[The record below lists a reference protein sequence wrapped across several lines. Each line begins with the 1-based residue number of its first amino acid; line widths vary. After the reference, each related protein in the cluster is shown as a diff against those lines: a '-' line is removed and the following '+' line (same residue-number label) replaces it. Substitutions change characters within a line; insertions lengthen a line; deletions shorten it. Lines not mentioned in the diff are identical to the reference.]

1 MADEY
6 SYALLVELEEN
17 NLPRLRLKLAKY
29 FGSKKNGGDCEVE
42 YNNGSKTAVIRF
54 RLEEDRQKVLKK
66 ETHQINL
73 EKGVVKIT
81 VRLPDDQ
88 TTKGA
93 PSEELDQNSDDA
105 GINIPSSTNEHIPA
119 VEVQTEAKVG
129 ADETVDEKQCSTSTV
144 LGNLP
149 EMLETEYLEMLVEYV
164 LKDIHDPTSAFP
176 RFTLEVFPDLAS
188 AVVTFQSGKENTDF
202 VTSCPQNKRFAKKGL
217 SVRPLE
223 VTKQV
228 LVDDTHRFGDDFLRL
243 YFENA
248 GGNVENVV
256 LKEAEQSATITFE
269 DHKAVQKIMKKKH
282 HIKGK
287 EMRVFPFYS
296 SLGRALYGKDKPSL
310 KLPEAVSEPIAD
322 AVWRYLNHNQS
333 AAETI
338 RIQLAKYFCNVNLDH
353 STVCLSP
360 QTSLLQ
366 EKDAK
371 AIVKEWRDTVKS
383 SFAQALSKI
392 KALKLPT
399 DLKVWEE
406 SEETIRQLLLNE
418 DLVVVPDKATGIL
431 SVVGLMVD
439 VNRLE
444 PTLSDVV
451 NKIAKRVKRE
461 TFSVTQEINVS
472 QSIYHILCLTG
483 LEDQVLQV
491 YPELNMS
498 FKIGSPHLMVT
509 GLIEEILA
517 ASKVIYDAMFA
528 LKRQNLK
535 IDNFVLD
542 LLKDGQQEELMNE
555 LLTSNG
561 INAAFEINTI
571 SVQLLAGSE
580 RDLNDAEDHLGRLLI
595 SHYIDVEDS
604 NVLEKPEWQNLVSQ
618 LENADNK
625 SCMII
630 GINCTPQQVVVSG
643 KKDTVERVSS
653 ELDDFLK
660 QNAQVEETVVVKPNV
675 IVEYIKKLDTSWFE
689 QFKDKVVVSY
699 RKEAICLSGSR
710 ANVAECMTLV
720 QDLVSS
726 VCFESLQVPMPGV
739 KKLFKD
745 KENMFVYSLSSQTG
759 CLVQLVDETS
769 VGQADLAQ
777 RQVPKPVFQMQTSD
791 GVEIAVSKADMCS
804 YPVHAVVNA
813 SNSNLKHE
821 GGLAGALLKAAGPQF
836 QDECEKIIS
845 LNTQLMPGDC
855 VITGA
860 GGQLCCQKVIH
871 AVGPTY
877 DKANPQKPLAQLKRA
892 VKGSL
897 ELAEKH
903 GCISVALPAISRNQ
917 GFPLDVCAS
926 TIVKAVRE
934 YCNDK
939 YGDNTLKRIHLV
951 NNDDSTVQAMVAAV
965 QQRFGNHSVSSSQQT
980 LPTKKDS
987 SPVKQAGSV
996 VLNPN
1001 CLGQVQTKEGL
1012 DITLTKGN
1020 IENATTEATVNTVFE
1035 DLTLNKGAVSNAI
1048 FGVAGPQLQVL
1059 VNAITMNGTFGEVII
1074 TDGCQLKSK
1083 KVFHAVTP
1091 PWSNGADKTL
1101 SVIFTECL
1109 AKAEEMGLT
1118 SICFPAIGTGQL
1130 GYPKDLVASTLL
1142 DTIDQFSSKK
1152 QPKHLKKVMII
1163 LYPLD
1168 AQTIKAFSDEF
1179 AKKFPSATGGPVPM
1193 SSPQSTG
1200 PFSKV
1205 VSSSAMYETK
1215 MGNVVVQAVTGDIT
1229 KETTDVIVNSSND
1242 SFSLKSGVSKA
1253 ILDAAGQAVE
1263 AECQDLGAKPNTGMI
1278 ITQPGNLKSKKILHL
1293 VGKTD
1298 PVTINKVVKDAL
1310 QMCVTGS
1317 YTSVSFPAIGTGQGN
1332 VKGRQVADAMLD
1344 AVIEVLS
1351 QNTNGPLKTVRI
1363 VIFQPAMLKEFYN
1376 SMHHRAATVPK
1387 DKSWLSKI
1395 KSLFISGSD
1404 DKPQKEE
1411 DFVIESV
1418 KVDPVS
1424 FHICGESQAKVDSAK
1439 QSIKDLISK
1448 EQENVCIKDSAILS
1462 LSIADRQRIVVIQKT
1477 RGVSIRFDG
1486 QQAQA
1491 SLTIEGLSKDV
1502 LKANHE
1508 INEMLKS
1515 ARNEEELK
1523 NNLELVAAVADWQF
1537 LQPGLQFQSFDSM
1550 DNFKLEQ
1557 AMTKKQL
1564 NVKVKVQGQEYT
1576 VTMPKGPATDN
1587 RGSTLQIKRIDKLKG
1602 EDDIP
1607 AGWDAMPAGS
1617 SSLAVPIVAGSPEHT
1632 EVLNLFQ
1639 ATCPKNIVKIER
1651 IQNPGLWKSLQ
1662 IQKRVMEQ
1670 RNNHQNNERR
1680 LFHGTCED
1688 TAAHINEHGFNRSF
1702 AGKNAACYG
1711 NGTYFAVNAN
1721 YSATDTYSKPNANG
1735 EKRMYLCRVLTGDF
1749 SLGKQGMIVTPAKS
1763 GTVSLQ
1769 KYDSVVDKMA
1779 NPTMFVIFH
1788 DTQAY
1793 PEYMITFK

>member
-1 MADEY
+1 MKTMQIGSVMFD
-6 SYALLVELEEN
+6 
-17 NLPRLRLKLAKY
+17 PIY
-29 FGSKKNGGDCEVE
+29 FP
-42 YNNGSKTAVIRF
+42 I
-54 RLEEDRQKVLKK
+54 
-66 ETHQINL
+66 
-73 EKGVVKIT
+73 
-81 VRLPDDQ
+81 
-88 TTKGA
+88 
-93 PSEELDQNSDDA
+93 
-105 GINIPSSTNEHIPA
+105 
-119 VEVQTEAKVG
+119 
-129 ADETVDEKQCSTSTV
+129 
-144 LGNLP
+144 
-149 EMLETEYLEMLVEYV
+149 
-164 LKDIHDPTSAFP
+164 
-176 RFTLEVFPDLAS
+176 
-188 AVVTFQSGKENTDF
+188 
-202 VTSCPQNKRFAKKGL
+202 
-217 SVRPLE
+217 
-223 VTKQV
+223 
-228 LVDDTHRFGDDFLRL
+228 
-243 YFENA
+243 
-248 GGNVENVV
+248 
-256 LKEAEQSATITFE
+256 
-269 DHKAVQKIMKKKH
+269 AVQKIMKKKH

-287 EMRVFPFYS
+287 EMRVFPFYN

-310 KLPEAVSEPIAD
+310 KLPEAVSELIAD

-383 SFAQALSKI
+383 SFAQALLKI

-451 NKIAKRVKRE
+451 NKISKRVKRE

-509 GLIEEILA
+509 GLSEEILA

-836 QDECEKIIS
+836 QDECDKIIS

-926 TIVKAVRE
+926 TIVKAVKE
-934 YCNDK
+934 YCDDK

-996 VLNPN
+996 VLDPN

-1020 IENATTEATVNTVFE
+1020 IENATVM
-1035 DLTLNKGAVSNAI
+1035 S
-1048 FGVAGPQLQVL
+1048 
-1059 VNAITMNGTFGEVII
+1059 TF
-1074 TDGCQLKSK
+1074 
-1083 KVFHAVTP
+1083 
-1091 PWSNGADKTL
+1091 
-1101 SVIFTECL
+1101 
-1109 AKAEEMGLT
+1109 
-1118 SICFPAIGTGQL
+1118 
-1130 GYPKDLVASTLL
+1130 YP
-1142 DTIDQFSSKK
+1142 
-1152 QPKHLKKVMII
+1152 
-1163 LYPLD
+1163 
-1168 AQTIKAFSDEF
+1168 
-1179 AKKFPSATGGPVPM
+1179 
-1193 SSPQSTG
+1193 
-1200 PFSKV
+1200 
-1205 VSSSAMYETK
+1205 
-1215 MGNVVVQAVTGDIT
+1215 
-1229 KETTDVIVNSSND
+1229 
-1242 SFSLKSGVSKA
+1242 
-1253 ILDAAGQAVE
+1253 
-1263 AECQDLGAKPNTGMI
+1263 
-1278 ITQPGNLKSKKILHL
+1278 
-1293 VGKTD
+1293 
-1298 PVTINKVVKDAL
+1298 
-1310 QMCVTGS
+1310 
-1317 YTSVSFPAIGTGQGN
+1317 
-1332 VKGRQVADAMLD
+1332 
-1344 AVIEVLS
+1344 
-1351 QNTNGPLKTVRI
+1351 
-1363 VIFQPAMLKEFYN
+1363 
-1376 SMHHRAATVPK
+1376 
-1387 DKSWLSKI
+1387 
-1395 KSLFISGSD
+1395 
-1404 DKPQKEE
+1404 
-1411 DFVIESV
+1411 
-1418 KVDPVS
+1418 
-1424 FHICGESQAKVDSAK
+1424 
-1439 QSIKDLISK
+1439 
-1448 EQENVCIKDSAILS
+1448 
-1462 LSIADRQRIVVIQKT
+1462 
-1477 RGVSIRFDG
+1477 
-1486 QQAQA
+1486 
-1491 SLTIEGLSKDV
+1491 
-1502 LKANHE
+1502 
-1508 INEMLKS
+1508 
-1515 ARNEEELK
+1515 
-1523 NNLELVAAVADWQF
+1523 
-1537 LQPGLQFQSFDSM
+1537 
-1550 DNFKLEQ
+1550 
-1557 AMTKKQL
+1557 
-1564 NVKVKVQGQEYT
+1564 
-1576 VTMPKGPATDN
+1576 
-1587 RGSTLQIKRIDKLKG
+1587 
-1602 EDDIP
+1602 
-1607 AGWDAMPAGS
+1607 
-1617 SSLAVPIVAGSPEHT
+1617 
-1632 EVLNLFQ
+1632 
-1639 ATCPKNIVKIER
+1639 
-1651 IQNPGLWKSLQ
+1651 
-1662 IQKRVMEQ
+1662 
-1670 RNNHQNNERR
+1670 
-1680 LFHGTCED
+1680 
-1688 TAAHINEHGFNRSF
+1688 
-1702 AGKNAACYG
+1702 
-1711 NGTYFAVNAN
+1711 
-1721 YSATDTYSKPNANG
+1721 
-1735 EKRMYLCRVLTGDF
+1735 
-1749 SLGKQGMIVTPAKS
+1749 
-1763 GTVSLQ
+1763 
-1769 KYDSVVDKMA
+1769 
-1779 NPTMFVIFH
+1779 
-1788 DTQAY
+1788 
-1793 PEYMITFK
+1793 

>member
-73 EKGVVKIT
+73 EKGVVKMT

-93 PSEELDQNSDDA
+93 PSEDLDQNSDDA

-119 VEVQTEAKVG
+119 VEVQTESNLG
-129 ADETVDEKQCSTSTV
+129 AEETVDEEQCSTSTV
-144 LGNLP
+144 LGNFP

-164 LKDIHDPTSAFP
+164 LKDIPDPTSAFP

-256 LKEAEQSATITFE
+256 LNEAEQSATITFE

-287 EMRVFPFYS
+287 EMRVFPFYN

-322 AVWRYLNHNQS
+322 AVW
-333 AAETI
+333 
-338 RIQLAKYFCNVNLDH
+338 
-353 STVCLSP
+353 
-360 QTSLLQ
+360 
-366 EKDAK
+366 
-371 AIVKEWRDTVKS
+371 
-383 SFAQALSKI
+383 
-392 KALKLPT
+392 
-399 DLKVWEE
+399 
-406 SEETIRQLLLNE
+406 
-418 DLVVVPDKATGIL
+418 
-431 SVVGLMVD
+431 
-439 VNRLE
+439 RLE

-509 GLIEEILA
+509 GL
-517 ASKVIYDAMFA
+517 
-528 LKRQNLK
+528 N
-535 IDNFVLD
+535 
-542 LLKDGQQEELMNE
+542 GQQEELMNE

-561 INAAFEINTI
+561 INAAFEITTI

-625 SCMII
+625 SCMRI
-630 GINCTPQQVVVSG
+630 GINSTPQQVVVSG

-710 ANVAECMTLV
+710 VNVAECMTLV

-726 VCFESLQVPMPGV
+726 
-739 KKLFKD
+739 
-745 KENMFVYSLSSQTG
+745 
-759 CLVQLVDETS
+759 LVDETS

-836 QDECEKIIS
+836 QDECDKIIS

-860 GGQLCCQKVIH
+860 GGQLCCRKVIH

-965 QQRFGNHSVSSSQQT
+965 QQRFGNQSVSSSQQT

-996 VLNPN
+996 VLDPN
-1001 CLGQVQTKEGL
+1001 CLGRVQTKEGL

-1035 DLTLNKGAVSNAI
+1035 DLALNKGEVSNAI

-1059 VNAITMNGTFGEVII
+1059 VNAITKNGTFGEVII

-1091 PWSNGADKTL
+1091 PWGNGADKTL

-1118 SICFPAIGTGQL
+1118 SISFPAIGTGKL
-1130 GYPKDLVASTLL
+1130 GFPKDLVASTLL

-1179 AKKFPSATGGPVPM
+1179 AKRFPSATGGPVPT

-1200 PFSKV
+1200 PFSKI

-1242 SFSLKSGVSKA
+1242 NFSLKSGVSKA

-1293 VGKTD
+1293 VGKAD

-1376 SMHHRAATVPK
+1376 SMHHRAATEPK
-1387 DKSWLSKI
+1387 DKSWFSKI

-1462 LSIADRQRIVVIQKT
+1462 LSIVDRQRIVVIQKT
-1477 RGVSIRFDG
+1477 WGVSIRFDG

-1523 NNLELVAAVADWQF
+1523 NHLELVAAVADWQF
-1537 LQPGLQFQSFDSM
+1537 QQPGLQFQSFDSM

-1607 AGWDAMPAGS
+1607 AGWDAMPAGA
-1617 SSLAVPIVAGSPEHT
+1617 SSLAVPIVAGSPEHA

-1688 TAAHINEHGFNRSF
+1688 TAAHINEHGFNRSY
-1702 AGKNAACYG
+1702 AGKNAVCFG

-1749 SLGKQGMIVTPAKS
+1749 TLGKQGMIVPPAKS

-1769 KYDSVVDKMA
+1769 KYDSVVDKIA
-1779 NPTMFVIFH
+1779 NPNMFVIFH